1 MKSSI
6 VITII
11 FLSLVS
17 IAHLLRLIFKVN
29 VTAGTIEM
37 PMFGSLIACIITA
50 ALAVWLWQ
58 ENKK

>member
-1 MKSSI
+1 MKPSI
-6 VITII
+6 IITII

-29 VTAGTIEM
+29 VMAGTIEI
-37 PMFGSLIACIITA
+37 PLSASLIACIITA
-50 ALAVWLWQ
+50 ALAIWLWQ